1 MRQPRLRTVLIATGA
16 AIALL
21 AGGTTA
27 YAAAAGPVDGSGII
41 HGCYTN
47 KALNGSHA
55 FVLQDAGSN
64 CPQGTTAISWN
75 QQGPAGAQGAQG
87 PQGPA
92 GPKGDT
98 GAQGPPG
105 ADGAQGPA
113 GPAGP
118 AGPPGPPG
126 PPTTAFPNNTNTSVI
141 SLGIVTCGTIVNA
154 TGVNF
159 GDSHAWYA
167 IEFNNQGRTCVMN
180 PTTDGFP
187 FDFYF
192 NGLQGPVFPDA
203 GNALVDAVESGTY
216 YIDVHGGPSGLSGL
230 PFTLT
235 IDTP

>member
-27 YAAAAGPVDGSGII
+27 YAAAAGPVDGSGVI

-75 QQGPAGAQGAQG
+75 QQGPAGAQG

-126 PPTTAFPNNTNTSVI
+126 PPTMAFPNNTSTSVI

-167 IEFNNQGRTCVMN
+167 IEFNNQGHTCVMN
-180 PTTDGFP
+180 PTTGGFS

-192 NGLQGPVFPDA
+192 NGLQGASIPDA
-203 GNALVDAVESGTY
+203 GNGILDVVESGTY

-235 IDTP
+235 IGTL

>member
-27 YAAAAGPVDGSGII
+27 YAAAAGPVDGSGVI
-41 HGCYTN
+41 HGCYAN

-75 QQGPAGAQGAQG
+75 QQGPAGAQGTQG
-87 PQGPA
+87 PQ
-92 GPKGDT
+92 
-98 GAQGPPG
+98 
-105 ADGAQGPA
+105 

-126 PPTTAFPNNTNTSVI
+126 PPTMAFPNNTNTSVI

-167 IEFNNQGRTCVMN
+167 IEFNNQGHTCVMN
-180 PTTDGFP
+180 PTTGGFP

-192 NGLQGPVFPDA
+192 NGLQGASIPDA
-203 GNALVDAVESGTY
+203 GNGVLDVVESGTY

-235 IDTP
+235 IGTP